1 MSFNDYWKAKAA
13 KRRKAWAA
21 VAKRFAEKHTQLE
34 EIRKKV
40 YLPLDYNNT
49 FSFDGYKEDH
59 LVEQNPIVKWDQMK
73 CHFTENGLRDAMAT
87 EGADLA
93 NLTMLVS
100 RESIV
105 GVEAPCP
112 QNRWEAYPYP
122 YITTRIY
129 DNEDVYHAW
138 LKRVYG
144 ICTDVETVSLTYG
157 EVTMTI
163 KRYSKEGTP
172 FGYYELNPCEQLTKA
187 AMMLQE
193 TDFNMLNVATLL
205 MEMDA
210 TWKLRQEELN
220 YYAKKLRLRTM
231 EAAVATDEIEFT
243 LWDDKKLAKKVEEY
257 IAKEYTINEV
267 MEHLLRPYKA
277 ALNKYFDVA
286 VERTIRDTVPT
297 LKNFEYYNSNKEYF
311 FEQELRPQL
320 ESALDGVK
328 MKMKGESDKT
338 ITITYH
344 GYQCCLHTSYNY
356 SSQGIRLTPNVGY
369 EKYAIIIPLS
379 TPLNAIEGFVRQMP
393 MINRLADEY
402 LVKAVR
408 ICDKLMCQQNEEYNA
423 VVEHLGALAT
433 RHAGKPVGKLMKYL
447 RWSTARLLRLLSH
460 GKHLHPLTIA
470 VTGDTAFSY
479 TERKVKDFR
488 TSTYEDVFK
497 EKWIDAKCTHVYSA
511 DPETTDAKEWIKANN
526 SGLPLQQDQWKE
538 SVRDFARVGYYD
550 GTFLSVDFIN
560 EKL

>member
-40 YLPLDYNNT
+40 YLPLDYDYR
-49 FSFDGYKEDH
+49 FSFEDYKEYH

-73 CHFTENGLRDAMAT
+73 CHFTESGLRDAMAT

-112 QNRWEAYPYP
+112 QNRWEAYSANM
-122 YITTRIY
+122 ISKVY
-129 DNEDVYHAW
+129 DNESAHHAW

-144 ICTDVETVSLTYG
+144 ICTDVETVRLTYG

-163 KRYSKEGTP
+163 KRYSKEGIP

-205 MEMDA
+205 MEMEA
-210 TWKLRQEELN
+210 TWKLRQEELY
-220 YYAKKLRLRTM
+220 YYAKGLRLRTM

-257 IAKEYTINEV
+257 IAKEYTIHEV
-267 MEHLLRPYKA
+267 MEHLLRPYNA

-286 VERTIRDTVPT
+286 VYRTIRDTVPT
-297 LKNFEYYNSNKEYF
+297 LKNFEYYNSNNEYF
-311 FEQELRPQL
+311 FEQDLRPLL
-320 ESALDGVK
+320 EAELDGVELEIT
-328 MKMKGESDKT
+328 GESDKT
-338 ITITYH
+338 ITITYQ

-356 SSQGIRLTPNVGY
+356 RSQGIGLTPNGGY
-369 EKYAIIIPLS
+369 EEYAIIIPLS
-379 TPLNAIEGFVRQMP
+379 TPLSAIEGFVRQMP
-393 MINRLADEY
+393 TINHRTDEY
-402 LVKAVR
+402 IVKAVQ
-408 ICDKLMCQQNEEYNA
+408 IYDKLMCQQSEVFHA

-433 RHAGKPVGKLMKYL
+433 QHAGKPVGKLMKYL
-447 RWSTARLLRLLSH
+447 RWSTARLLRSLSH
-460 GKHLHPLTIA
+460 GKHLYPLSIA

-479 TERKVKDFR
+479 TERKVKDFL
-488 TSTYEDVFK
+488 TSTCEDVFK
-497 EKWIDAKCTHVYSA
+497 EKWIDAECSNVYS
-511 DPETTDAKEWIKANN
+511 DNPEITDEQGWIKAN
-526 SGLPLQQDQWKE
+526 SWLPILLRDSWKQD
-538 SVRDFARVGYYD
+538 VRSFAGHGFD
-550 GTFLSVDFIN
+550 DTFLTVDFIDEN
-560 EKL
+560 L

>member
-1 MSFNDYWKAKAA
+1 MFNEYWKAKAA

-21 VAKRFAEKHTQLE
+21 VAKRFADEHAQME

-49 FSFDGYKEDH
+49 FSFDGYKEYH

-73 CHFTENGLRDAMAT
+73 CHFTENGLRNAMAT

-112 QNRWEAYPYP
+112 QNRWEGFYFPNKAYDYE
-122 YITTRIY
+122 T
-129 DNEDVYHAW
+129 EYHAW

-144 ICTDVETVSLTYG
+144 ICTDVETVRLTYG

-163 KRYSKEGTP
+163 KRYSKEGAP

-243 LWDDKKLAKKVEEY
+243 LWDDKKLTKKVEEY
-257 IAKEYTINEV
+257 IAKGYTINVVILE
-267 MEHLLRPYKA
+267 LLRPFKA
-277 ALNKYFDVA
+277 ALKKYFDAA
-286 VERTIRDTVPT
+286 VERSLRDEVST
-297 LKNFEYYNSNKEYF
+297 LMNFNYYSSNRDYF
-311 FEQELRPQL
+311 FEQELRPLL
-320 ESALDGVK
+320 EAELDGVELEI
-328 MKMKGESDKT
+328 KGEIDKT
-338 ITITYH
+338 ITINYY
-344 GYQCCLHTSYNY
+344 GYQCCLE
-356 SSQGIRLTPNVGY
+356 SSSTWSSIRLIPHVGY
-369 EKYAIIIPLS
+369 EKYTIPLPPS
-379 TPLNAIEGFVRQMP
+379 TPLSAIGGFVRQMP
-393 MINRLADEY
+393 TINHRTDEY
-402 LVKAVR
+402 IVKALH
-408 ICDKLMCQQNEEYNA
+408 IYDKLMCQQNEEYHA
-423 VVEHLGALAT
+423 VVEHLGALAAK
-433 RHAGKPVGKLMKYL
+433 HAGKPVGKLMKYL
-447 RWSTARLLRLLSH
+447 RWSAAILLDKK
-460 GKHLHPLTIA
+460 GKWLCIPTIA
-470 VTGDTAFSY
+470 VTGDTSFSY
-479 TERKVKDFR
+479 TERKVKDFV
-488 TSTYEDVFK
+488 TSTYEDIFK
-497 EKWIDAKCTHVYSA
+497 EKWVDAECSNVYSA
-511 DPETTDAKEWIKANN
+511 DPKTTDANEWNKANN
-526 SGLPLQQDQWKE
+526 EKQFFQRERWSLGVRFFAGLGFD
-538 SVRDFARVGYYD
+538 D
-550 GTFLSVDFIN
+550 TFLSVEFIH

>member
-21 VAKRFAEKHTQLE
+21 ASKRFADEHAQME

-40 YLPLDYNNT
+40 YLPLDYNT
-49 FSFDGYKEDH
+49 AFSFDGYKEDH

-112 QNRWEAYPYP
+112 QNRWEAYSAYR
-122 YITTRIY
+122 TSKVY
-129 DNEDVYHAW
+129 DNESAHHAW
-138 LKRVYG
+138 LKRVYAV
-144 ICTDVETVSLTYG
+144 CTDMETVRLTYG

-163 KRYSKEGTP
+163 KRYTKEGTP

-187 AMMLQE
+187 AMMMQE

-286 VERTIRDTVPT
+286 VERSLRDTVPT
-297 LKNFEYYNSNKEYF
+297 LKNFEYYNSNNEYF

-328 MKMKGESDKT
+328 MKIEVESTKT

-356 SSQGIRLTPNVGY
+356 SSQGIGLTPNVGY
-369 EKYAIIIPLS
+369 EKYTIPLS
-379 TPLNAIEGFVRQMP
+379 PSTPLSAIGGFVRQMP
-393 MINRLADEY
+393 TINHRADEY
-402 LVKAVR
+402 IVKALH
-408 ICDKLMCQQNEEYNA
+408 IYDKLMCQQNEEYNA
-423 VVEHLGALAT
+423 VVEHLSALAT
-433 RHAGKPVGKLMKYL
+433 QHAGKPVGKLMKYL
-447 RWSTARLLRLLSH
+447 RWSTASLLDKGRWRLDVS
-460 GKHLHPLTIA
+460 TIA

-479 TERKVKDFR
+479 TKREKKDFL

-497 EKWIDAKCTHVYSA
+497 EKWVDAECSNVYSA
-511 DPETTDAKEWIKANN
+511 DPKTTDANEWNKANN
-526 SGLPLQQDQWKE
+526 EKQFFQREEWWSLG
-538 SVRDFARVGYYD
+538 VRSFVGYGND
-550 GTFLSVDFIN
+550 DTFLSVEFIH

>member
-40 YLPLDYNNT
+40 YLPLDYDYR
-49 FSFDGYKEDH
+49 FSFEDYKVGH
-59 LVEQNPIVKWDQMK
+59 FVEQNPIAEWKQMQF
-73 CHFTENGLRDAMAT
+73 CFSESGLRGALEA
-87 EGADLA
+87 EGADLTSF
-93 NLTMLVS
+93 TMQVS

-122 YITTRIY
+122 YITTKVY
-129 DNEDVYHAW
+129 DNERAHHAW
-138 LKRVYG
+138 LKRVYD

-163 KRYSKEGTP
+163 KRYSKEGIP

-187 AMMLQE
+187 AMMMQE

-205 MEMDA
+205 MEINA

-220 YYAKKLRLRTM
+220 YYAKELRLRTM

-277 ALNKYFDVA
+277 ALNKYFDAA
-286 VERTIRDTVPT
+286 VERSLRDEVPT
-297 LKNFEYYNSNKEYF
+297 LRNFDYYSSNRDNF
-311 FEQELRPQL
+311 FEQELRPLL
-320 ESALDGVK
+320 EAELDGVDLEI
-328 MKMKGESDKT
+328 KGEIDMT
-338 ITITYH
+338 ITITYQ
-344 GYQCCLHTSYNY
+344 GCQCCLE
-356 SSQGIRLTPNVGY
+356 SSSSWSGIRLIPHVGY
-369 EKYAIIIPLS
+369 EKYTIPLS
-379 TPLNAIEGFVRQMP
+379 TSTPLSAIEGFVRQMP
-393 MINRLADEY
+393 TINHRTDEY
-402 LVKAVR
+402 IVKAVQ
-408 ICDKLMCQQNEEYNA
+408 IYDKLMCQQNEEYHA

-433 RHAGKPVGKLMKYL
+433 QHAGKPVGKLMKYL
-447 RWSTARLLRLLSH
+447 RWNTARLLRLLSYS
-460 GKHLHPLTIA
+460 KHLYPLTIA

-479 TERKVKDFR
+479 TERKVKDFL

-497 EKWIDAKCTHVYSA
+497 EKWVDAECRYLYDA
-511 DPETTDAKEWIKANN
+511 DPETTDADEWIKAH
-526 SGLPLQQDQWKE
+526 SGQGVFRQARWAHD
-538 SVRDFARVGYYD
+538 VRSFVGYGND
-550 GTFLSVDFIN
+550 NTFLSVKFIN

>member
-1 MSFNDYWKAKAA
+1 MSFNEYWKAKAA

-21 VAKRFAEKHTQLE
+21 TDRRFADEHAQME
-34 EIRKKV
+34 DIRKKV

-49 FSFDGYKEDH
+49 FSFDGYKEYH
-59 LVEQNPIVKWDQMK
+59 LVEQNPIVKWNQMK

-105 GVEAPCP
+105 GLEAPCLE
-112 QNRWEAYPYP
+112 NRWEAYPYP
-122 YITTRIY
+122 YVTTKVCDY
-129 DNEDVYHAW
+129 EKVYHAW

-205 MEMDA
+205 MEMEA

-277 ALNKYFDVA
+277 ALNKYFDAA
-286 VERTIRDTVPT
+286 VERSLRDEVPT
-297 LKNFEYYNSNKEYF
+297 LRNFYYSSNKDNF
-311 FEQELRPQL
+311 FEQELRPLL
-320 ESALDGVK
+320 EAELDGVELEI
-328 MKMKGESDKT
+328 KGEIDKT
-338 ITITYH
+338 ITITYQ
-344 GYQCCLHTSYNY
+344 GCQCCLE
-356 SSQGIRLTPNVGY
+356 SSSSWSSIRLTPHVEY
-369 EKYAIIIPLS
+369 EKYTIPLPLS
-379 TPLNAIEGFVRQMP
+379 TPLSAIGGFVRQMP
-393 MINRLADEY
+393 TINHRTDEY
-402 LVKAVR
+402 IVKALQ
-408 ICDKLMCQQNEEYNA
+408 IYDKLMCQQNEEYHA

-433 RHAGKPVGKLMKYL
+433 QHAGKPVGKLMKYL
-447 RWSTARLLRLLSH
+447 RWSAASLLDKK
-460 GKHLHPLTIA
+460 GKWLYISTIA

-479 TERKVKDFR
+479 TEREVKDFL

-497 EKWIDAKCTHVYSA
+497 EKWVDAECRYLYGA
-511 DPETTDAKEWIKANN
+511 DPETTEANEWIKAH
-526 SGLPLQQDQWKE
+526 SGQGVFRQARWAHD
-538 SVRDFARVGYYD
+538 VRSFVGYGND
-550 GTFLSVDFIN
+550 DTFLSVKFIN

>member
-1 MSFNDYWKAKAA
+1 MSFNEYWKAKAD

-21 VAKRFAEKHTQLE
+21 TSKRFAEKHTQLE

-49 FSFDGYKEDH
+49 FSFDGYKEYH
-59 LVEQNPIVKWDQMK
+59 LVEQNPIVKWNQMK

-105 GVEAPCP
+105 GLEAPCLE
-112 QNRWEAYPYP
+112 NRWESYPYP
-122 YITTRIY
+122 YVTTKVCDY
-129 DNEDVYHAW
+129 ESTYHAW
-138 LKRVYG
+138 QKRVYE
-144 ICTDVETVSLTYG
+144 ICTDVETVRLTYG
-157 EVTMTI
+157 GVTMTI
-163 KRYSKEGTP
+163 KRYTKEGTP

-205 MEMDA
+205 MEMEA

-231 EAAVATDEIEFT
+231 EAAVATDEIEFI

-277 ALNKYFDVA
+277 ALNKYFDAA
-286 VERTIRDTVPT
+286 VERSLRDEVPT
-297 LKNFEYYNSNKEYF
+297 LRNFYYSSNKDNF
-311 FEQELRPQL
+311 FEQELRPLL
-320 ESALDGVK
+320 EAELDGVELEIT
-328 MKMKGESDKT
+328 GESNKT

-356 SSQGIRLTPNVGY
+356 SSQGIGLTPNGEY
-369 EKYAIIIPLS
+369 EKYDIIVPLS
-379 TPLNAIEGFVRQMP
+379 TPLSAIEGFVRQMP
-393 MINRLADEY
+393 TINHRTDEY
-402 LVKAVR
+402 IVKALQ
-408 ICDKLMCQQNEEYNA
+408 IYDKLMCQQNEEYHA

-433 RHAGKPVGKLMKYL
+433 
-447 RWSTARLLRLLSH
+447 
-460 GKHLHPLTIA
+460 
-470 VTGDTAFSY
+470 
-479 TERKVKDFR
+479 
-488 TSTYEDVFK
+488 
-497 EKWIDAKCTHVYSA
+497 
-511 DPETTDAKEWIKANN
+511 
-526 SGLPLQQDQWKE
+526 LQWE
-538 SVRDFARVGYYD
+538 A
-550 GTFLSVDFIN
+550 
-560 EKL
+560 E

>member
-1 MSFNDYWKAKAA
+1 MSFNEYWKAKAA

-21 VAKRFAEKHTQLE
+21 TDRRFADEHAQME
-34 EIRKKV
+34 DIRKKV

-49 FSFDGYKEDH
+49 FSFDGYKEYH
-59 LVEQNPIVKWDQMK
+59 LVEQNPIVKWNQMK

-105 GVEAPCP
+105 GLEAPCLE
-112 QNRWEAYPYP
+112 NRWEAYPYP
-122 YITTRIY
+122 YVTTKVCDY
-129 DNEDVYHAW
+129 EKVYHAW

-205 MEMDA
+205 MEMEA

-277 ALNKYFDVA
+277 ALNKYFDAA
-286 VERTIRDTVPT
+286 VERSLRDEVPT
-297 LKNFEYYNSNKEYF
+297 LRNFYYSSNKDNF
-311 FEQELRPQL
+311 FEQELRPLL
-320 ESALDGVK
+320 EAELDGVELEI
-328 MKMKGESDKT
+328 KGEIDKT
-338 ITITYH
+338 ITITYQ
-344 GYQCCLHTSYNY
+344 GCQCCLE
-356 SSQGIRLTPNVGY
+356 SSSSWSSIRLTPHVEY
-369 EKYAIIIPLS
+369 EKYTIPLPLS
-379 TPLNAIEGFVRQMP
+379 TPLSAIGGFVRQMP
-393 MINRLADEY
+393 TINHRTDEY
-402 LVKAVR
+402 IVKALQ
-408 ICDKLMCQQNEEYNA
+408 IYDKLMCQQNEEYHA

-433 RHAGKPVGKLMKYL
+433 QHAGKPVGKLMKYL
-447 RWSTARLLRLLSH
+447 RWSAASLLDKK
-460 GKHLHPLTIA
+460 GKWLYISTIA

-479 TERKVKDFR
+479 TERKVKDFL
-488 TSTYEDVFK
+488 TLTYEEVFK
-497 EKWIDAKCTHVYSA
+497 EKWVDAECRYLYGA
-511 DPETTDAKEWIKANN
+511 DPETTDADEWA
-526 SGLPLQQDQWKE
+526 DD
-538 SVRDFARVGYYD
+538 VRSFVGYGND
-550 GTFLSVDFIN
+550 DTFLSVEFIN

>member
-1 MSFNDYWKAKAA
+1 MSFNEYWKAKAA
-13 KRRKAWAA
+13 KQRKAWAA
-21 VAKRFAEKHTQLE
+21 KAWRFADEHAQME

-59 LVEQNPIVKWDQMK
+59 LVEQNPIVKWNQMK

-112 QNRWEAYPYP
+112 QNRWEEF
-122 YITTRIY
+122 YIPNKACDY
-129 DNEDVYHAW
+129 EKVYHAW

-205 MEMDA
+205 MEMEA

-277 ALNKYFDVA
+277 ALNKYFDAA
-286 VERTIRDTVPT
+286 VERSLRDEVPT
-297 LKNFEYYNSNKEYF
+297 LRNFYYSSNKDNF
-311 FEQELRPQL
+311 FEQELRPLL
-320 ESALDGVK
+320 EAELDGVELEI
-328 MKMKGESDKT
+328 KGEIDKT
-338 ITITYH
+338 ITITYQ
-344 GYQCCLHTSYNY
+344 GCQCCLE
-356 SSQGIRLTPNVGY
+356 SSSSWSSIRLTPHVGY
-369 EKYAIIIPLS
+369 EKYTITLPLS
-379 TPLNAIEGFVRQMP
+379 TPLSAIGGFVRQMP
-393 MINRLADEY
+393 TINHRTDEY
-402 LVKAVR
+402 IVKALQ
-408 ICDKLMCQQNEEYNA
+408 IYDKLMCQQNEEYHA
-423 VVEHLGALAT
+423 VVEHLSALAT
-433 RHAGKPVGKLMKYL
+433 QHAGKPVGKLMKYL
-447 RWSTARLLRLLSH
+447 RWSTASLLDKK
-460 GKHLHPLTIA
+460 GKWLYILTIA

-479 TERKVKDFR
+479 TEREVKDFL

-497 EKWIDAKCTHVYSA
+497 EKWVDAECRYLYGA
-511 DPETTDAKEWIKANN
+511 DPETTDANEWIKAH
-526 SGLPLQQDQWKE
+526 SGQGVFGQARWAHG
-538 SVRDFARVGYYD
+538 VRSFAGHGSD
-550 GTFLSVDFIN
+550 DTFLSVEFIH

>member
-21 VAKRFAEKHTQLE
+21 TSKRFAEKHTQLE
-34 EIRKKV
+34 KIRKKV
-40 YLPLDYNNT
+40 FTPLDYNNT
-49 FSFDGYKEDH
+49 FSFEDYKVAH
-59 LVEQNPIVKWDQMK
+59 LVEQNPIAEWEQMK
-73 CHFTENGLRDAMAT
+73 FRFSESGLREAMAA
-87 EGADLA
+87 EGADLTSF
-93 NLTMLVS
+93 TMLVS

-112 QNRWEAYPYP
+112 QNRWDTHY
-122 YITTRIY
+122 YITAKIY
-129 DNEDVYHAW
+129 DNERAHHAW
-138 LKRVYG
+138 LKKVYA
-144 ICTDVETVSLTYG
+144 ICTDMETVNLTYG

-163 KRYSKEGTP
+163 KRYSKEGAS

-205 MEMDA
+205 MEMEA

-356 SSQGIRLTPNVGY
+356 SSQGIGLTPNVGY

-379 TPLNAIEGFVRQMP
+379 TPLSAIEGFVRQMP
-393 MINRLADEY
+393 TINHRTDEY
-402 LVKAVR
+402 IVKALQ
-408 ICDKLMCQQNEEYNA
+408 IYDKLMCQQSEAYHA

-433 RHAGKPVGKLMKYL
+433 QHAGKPVGKLMKYL
-447 RWSTARLLRLLSH
+447 RWSTERLLAKRGIKQCLYIPS
-460 GKHLHPLTIA
+460 IA
-470 VTGDTAFSY
+470 VTGDTTFSY
-479 TERKVKDFR
+479 TERELKDYL
-488 TSTYEDVFK
+488 TDTYEDILK
-497 EKWIDAKCTHVYSA
+497 EKWIDAECTHVYSA
-511 DPETTDAKEWIKANN
+511 DPETTDAKEWIKANK
-526 SGLPLQQDQWKE
+526 SGLTLQQDQWEE
-538 SVRDFARVGYYD
+538 SVRDFARPRYKD
-550 GTFLSVDFIN
+550 TFFLSVDFIN

>member
-1 MSFNDYWKAKAA
+1 MSFIDYWKDKAA
-13 KRRKAWAA
+13 KQRKAWAA
-21 VAKRFAEKHTQLE
+21 TARRFADEHAQIE

-40 YLPLDYNNT
+40 YLPLDYDYR
-49 FSFDGYKEDH
+49 FSFEDYKEYH

-112 QNRWEAYPYP
+112 QNRWEEF
-122 YITTRIY
+122 YIPNKACDY
-129 DNEDVYHAW
+129 EKVYHAW

-144 ICTDVETVSLTYG
+144 ICTDVETVRLTYG

-163 KRYSKEGTP
+163 KRYSKEGAP

-205 MEMDA
+205 MEMEA

-267 MEHLLRPYKA
+267 MEQLLRPYKA
-277 ALNKYFDVA
+277 ALKMCFDAA
-286 VERTIRDTVPT
+286 VERSLRDEVPT
-297 LKNFEYYNSNKEYF
+297 LRNFDYYSSNRDNF
-311 FEQELRPQL
+311 FEQELRPLL
-320 ESALDGVK
+320 EAELDGVDLEI
-328 MKMKGESDKT
+328 KGEFDMT
-338 ITITYH
+338 ITITYQ
-344 GYQCCLHTSYNY
+344 GCQCCLE
-356 SSQGIRLTPNVGY
+356 SSSTWSSIRLTPHVGY
-369 EKYAIIIPLS
+369 EKYTITLPPS
-379 TPLNAIEGFVRQMP
+379 TPLSAIGGFVRQMP
-393 MINRLADEY
+393 TINHRTDEY
-402 LVKAVR
+402 IVKALQ
-408 ICDKLMCQQNEEYNA
+408 IYDKLMCQQSEVFHA

-433 RHAGKPVGKLMKYL
+433 QHAGKPVGKLMKYL
-447 RWSTARLLRLLSH
+447 RWSTASLLDKK
-460 GKHLHPLTIA
+460 GKWLYISTIA

-479 TERKVKDFR
+479 TEREVKDFL

-497 EKWIDAKCTHVYSA
+497 EKWVDAECRYLYGA
-511 DPETTDAKEWIKANN
+511 DPETTDADEWIKAH
-526 SGLPLQQDQWKE
+526 SGQGVFRQARWAHD
-538 SVRDFARVGYYD
+538 VRSFVGYGND
-550 GTFLSVDFIN
+550 DTFLSVEFIH

>member
-1 MSFNDYWKAKAA
+1 MSFNDYWKVKAA

-21 VAKRFAEKHTQLE
+21 VAKRFADEHAQME

-40 YLPLDYNNT
+40 YIPLDYNNT

-112 QNRWEAYPYP
+112 LNRWEGFYLPNKV
-122 YITTRIY
+122 Y
-129 DNEDVYHAW
+129 DYEQVYHAW
-138 LKRVYG
+138 LKRVYA

-163 KRYSKEGTP
+163 KRYSKEGAP

-205 MEMDA
+205 MEMEA
-210 TWKLRQEELN
+210 IWKLRQEELN

-231 EAAVATDEIEFT
+231 EAAVATDEIGFT
-243 LWDDKKLAKKVEEY
+243 LWDDKKLTKKVEEY
-257 IAKEYTINEV
+257 ITKGYTINV
-267 MEHLLRPYKA
+267 VILQLLRPFKT
-277 ALNKYFDVA
+277 ALNKYFDAA
-286 VERTIRDTVPT
+286 VERSLRDEVPT
-297 LKNFEYYNSNKEYF
+297 LRNFSYYRSNRDNRDNF
-311 FEQELRPQL
+311 FEQELRPLL
-320 ESALDGVK
+320 EAELDGVELEI
-328 MKMKGESDKT
+328 KGGIDKT

-344 GYQCCLHTSYNY
+344 GCQCCLESL
-356 SSQGIRLTPNVGY
+356 SSWLGIRLIPHVEY
-369 EKYAIIIPLS
+369 EKYTIPLS
-379 TPLNAIEGFVRQMP
+379 PSTPLSAIGGFVRQMP
-393 MINRLADEY
+393 TINHRTDEY
-402 LVKAVR
+402 IVKALH
-408 ICDKLMCQQNEEYNA
+408 IYDKLMCQQNEEYHA
-423 VVEHLGALAT
+423 VVEHLGALAAK
-433 RHAGKPVGKLMKYL
+433 HAGKPVGKLMKYL
-447 RWSTARLLRLLSH
+447 RWSAASLLAEK
-460 GKHLHPLTIA
+460 GKWLYIPTIA
-470 VTGDTAFSY
+470 VTGDTSFSY
-479 TERKVKDFR
+479 TERKVKDFV
-488 TSTYEDVFK
+488 TSTYEDIFK
-497 EKWIDAKCTHVYSA
+497 EKWVDAECSNVYSA
-511 DPETTDAKEWIKANN
+511 DPKTTDANEWNKANN
-526 SGLPLQQDQWKE
+526 EKQFFQREWWSLG
-538 SVRDFARVGYYD
+538 VRSFAGYGFD
-550 GTFLSVDFIN
+550 DTLLSVEFIN

>member
-21 VAKRFAEKHTQLE
+21 VAKRFADEHAQME

-40 YLPLDYNNT
+40 YIPLDYNNT

-112 QNRWEAYPYP
+112 QNRWEGFYLPNKV
-122 YITTRIY
+122 Y
-129 DNEDVYHAW
+129 DYEQVYHAW

-144 ICTDVETVSLTYG
+144 ICTDVETVRLTYG

-205 MEMDA
+205 MEMEA

-267 MEHLLRPYKA
+267 MVQLLRPYKA
-277 ALNKYFDVA
+277 ALNKYFDA
-286 VERTIRDTVPT
+286 AIERSLRDEVPT
-297 LKNFEYYNSNKEYF
+297 LRNFNYYRSNRDNRDNF
-311 FEQELRPQL
+311 FEQELRPLL
-320 ESALDGVK
+320 EAELDGVDLGI
-328 MKMKGESDKT
+328 KGKSDKT

-344 GYQCCLHTSYNY
+344 GCQCCLESL
-356 SSQGIRLTPNVGY
+356 SSWLGIRLTPHVGY
-369 EKYAIIIPLS
+369 EKYTIPLS
-379 TPLNAIEGFVRQMP
+379 PSTPLSAIGGFVRQMP
-393 MINRLADEY
+393 TINHRTDEY
-402 LVKAVR
+402 IVKAMQ
-408 ICDKLMCQQNEEYNA
+408 IYDKLMCQQNEEYHA
-423 VVEHLGALAT
+423 VVEHLSALAT
-433 RHAGKPVGKLMKYL
+433 KHAGKPVGMLMKYL
-447 RWSTARLLRLLSH
+447 RWSTASLLDKK
-460 GKHLHPLTIA
+460 GKWLYIPTIA

-479 TERKVKDFR
+479 TEREAKDFL

-497 EKWIDAKCTHVYSA
+497 EKWVDAECRYLYGA
-511 DPETTDAKEWIKANN
+511 DPETTDANEWIKAH
-526 SGLPLQQDQWKE
+526 SGQGVFRQARWAHD
-538 SVRDFARVGYYD
+538 VRSFAGYGND
-550 GTFLSVDFIN
+550 DTFLSVKFIH

>member
-1 MSFNDYWKAKAA
+1 MFNEYWKVKSA

-21 VAKRFAEKHTQLE
+21 VAKRFANEHAQME

-40 YLPLDYNNT
+40 YLPLDYDYR
-49 FSFDGYKEDH
+49 FSFEDYKEYH

-73 CHFTENGLRDAMAT
+73 CHFTESGLRDAMAT

-112 QNRWEAYPYP
+112 LNRWEAYPYL
-122 YITTRIY
+122 YVITKVCDY
-129 DNEDVYHAW
+129 EKVYHAW

-144 ICTDVETVSLTYG
+144 ICTDVETVRLTYG

-205 MEMDA
+205 MEMEA

-220 YYAKKLRLRTM
+220 YYAKELRLRTM

-277 ALNKYFDVA
+277 ALNKCFDAA
-286 VERTIRDTVPT
+286 VERSLRDEVPT
-297 LKNFEYYNSNKEYF
+297 LRNFDCYSSNRDNF
-311 FEQELRPQL
+311 FEQELRPLL
-320 ESALDGVK
+320 EAELDGVELEI
-328 MKMKGESDKT
+328 KGEIDMT
-338 ITITYH
+338 ITITYQ
-344 GYQCCLHTSYNY
+344 GCQCCLE
-356 SSQGIRLTPNVGY
+356 SSSTWSSIRLIPHVGY
-369 EKYAIIIPLS
+369 EKYTIPLPPS
-379 TPLNAIEGFVRQMP
+379 TPLSAIEGFVRQMP
-393 MINRLADEY
+393 TINHRTDEY
-402 LVKAVR
+402 IVKALQ
-408 ICDKLMCQQNEEYNA
+408 IYDKLMCQQNEVFHA

-433 RHAGKPVGKLMKYL
+433 QHAGKPVGKLMKYL
-447 RWSTARLLRLLSH
+447 RWNTARLLRLLSYS
-460 GKHLHPLTIA
+460 KHLYPLTIA

-479 TERKVKDFR
+479 TERKVKDFL

-497 EKWIDAKCTHVYSA
+497 EKWVDAECRYLYGA
-511 DPETTDAKEWIKANN
+511 DPETTDADEWIKAH
-526 SGLPLQQDQWKE
+526 SKKGIIFGQARWAHD
-538 SVRDFARVGYYD
+538 VRSFVGYGND
-550 GTFLSVDFIN
+550 DTFLSVKFIH